1 MPHIDTDLPL
11 ALPTRPPVALGAG
24 RALTAA
30 DHAARLEVATSLTLT
45 VPDTLPDGFEVM
57 VDVLPGA
64 VVTVAVSGTA
74 TINGATASTT
84 RSLPFA
90 LWRRVAAAAH
100 TVTGV

>member
-1 MPHIDTDLPL
+1 MPHIKTDVPL
-11 ALPTRPPVALGAG
+11 ALPTRPPVAVASS

-30 DHAARLEVATSLTLT
+30 DHAARLEVSSSITLT
-45 VPDTLPDGFEVM
+45 VPDTLPDGFEVA

-64 VVTVAVSGTA
+64 TVTVAVSGSA
-74 TINGATASTT
+74 TINGSTTSVT